1 MPRFIIHLR
10 VSKVPFI
17 GIRNEGT
24 AYFHNS
30 STSKLQSCVDWLGAD
45 VSTLGKYPER
55 SWHGNN
61 GREIRSAK
69 MPQQRALNVERL
81 AQQVRDLTER
91 LAEHDGFRRSLEEK
105 LQHAHEAL
113 EHYRTASKVQREQEA
128 RRHEQQVQQLQAE
141 LRQVNQ
147 TLIVKQNEITQL
159 NRDNARLVAEA
170 GAATRYLREQ
180 QAHSEQLQ
188 KALSQ
193 GLADH
198 ARAKA
203 EHDALQ
209 TTARA
214 QATELTQ
221 VHEARESLTADLTKL
236 AAQFDAQ
243 QQLLGDYRMRLGLT
257 DAAG

>member
-1 MPRFIIHLR
+1 
-10 VSKVPFI
+10 
-17 GIRNEGT
+17 
-24 AYFHNS
+24 
-30 STSKLQSCVDWLGAD
+30 
-45 VSTLGKYPER
+45 
-55 SWHGNN
+55 
-61 GREIRSAK
+61 
-69 MPQQRALNVERL
+69 
-81 AQQVRDLTER
+81 
-91 LAEHDGFRRSLEEK
+91 
-105 LQHAHEAL
+105 
-113 EHYRTASKVQREQEA
+113 
-128 RRHEQQVQQLQAE
+128 
-141 LRQVNQ
+141 
-147 TLIVKQNEITQL
+147 
-159 NRDNARLVAEA
+159 
-170 GAATRYLREQ
+170 LREQ

-209 TTARA
+209 TTARV

>member
-1 MPRFIIHLR
+1 LVDQQLAAAAAQRQQAQAEIAKLAGDVAALR
-10 VSKVPFI
+10 TQLAEADI
-17 GIRNEGT
+17 GITRERAAHGDTQT
-24 AYFHNS
+24 A
-30 STSKLQSCVDWLGAD
+30 L
-45 VSTLGKYPER
+45 
-55 SWHGNN
+55 
-61 GREIRSAK
+61 
-69 MPQQRALNVERL
+69 QQRALDVERL

-91 LAEHDGFRRSLEEK
+91 LSEHDGFRRSLEEK
-105 LQHAHEAL
+105 LQHAYAAL
-113 EHYRTASKVQREQEA
+113 EHYRTASKEQREQEA

-147 TLIVKQNEITQL
+147 MAIVKQNEITQL

-170 GAATRYLREQ
+170 GVATRHLREQ

-188 KALSQ
+188 NTLNQALV
-193 GLADH
+193 DH

-203 EHDALQ
+203 EYDALQ
-209 TTARA
+209 TTART

-221 VHEARESLTADLTKL
+221 MRAAGDALTADLTKL